1 MFIIFGF
8 FYLFLTFLLW
18 LCIKNTSY
26 LFLRGATSIPDSR
39 ECLLLWHLLFVEK
52 NCVSNYHYATPL
64 SLSSWQKR
72 ILVSSKS
79 LNDAANM
86 SDVLTL
92 FEQAK
97 SPAIGL

>member
-1 MFIIFGF
+1 M
-8 FYLFLTFLLW
+8 
-18 LCIKNTSY
+18 S
-26 LFLRGATSIPDSR
+26 SIRCD
-39 ECLLLWHLLFVEK
+39 L
-52 NCVSNYHYATPL
+52 YATPL
-64 SLSSWQKR
+64 SLSSSKKR

-97 SPAIGL
+97 FPAIGL